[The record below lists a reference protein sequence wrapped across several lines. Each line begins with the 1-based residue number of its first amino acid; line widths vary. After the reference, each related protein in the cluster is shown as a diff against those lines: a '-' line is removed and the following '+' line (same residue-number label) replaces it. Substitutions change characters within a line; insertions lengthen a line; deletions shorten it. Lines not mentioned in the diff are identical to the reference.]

1 MRCWPGARRAG
12 CSASSSARNEA
23 ARRSFGGCGV
33 TVALIT
39 HPACLG
45 HDTGPWHPEC
55 ADRLR
60 AVLHALEREEFL
72 ALLREEAPLATV
84 AQLALVHPRDYID
97 AILAIR
103 PGPGE
108 AYEIDQD
115 TVMSQGS
122 AEAALR
128 AVGGAVMAVDAV
140 MEGWARRAF
149 AAVRPP
155 GHHAERGRAMGFCL
169 FATAAIAAR
178 HAQRRWGLGRVAV
191 VDFDVHHG
199 NGTQDVF
206 ERDAS
211 LFYASSHQYPCYPGT
226 GAPEERGLGNVLNVA
241 LPPGSGSA
249 AFRAAWGERILP
261 ALDGWAPELIIVSAG
276 FDAHR
281 ADPLAQLQVE
291 TADFA
296 WLTEQLVA
304 AARVHGGGRLVSVLE
319 GGYDLKALGESV
331 AAHVRGLMQG

>member
-1 MRCWPGARRAG
+1 L
-12 CSASSSARNEA
+12 
-23 ARRSFGGCGV
+23 

-39 HPACLG
+39 HPACLL

-60 AVLHALEREEFL
+60 AVLHALEQEEFL
-72 ALLREEAPLATV
+72 PLLREQAPLATV
-84 AQLALVHPRDYID
+84 EQLALVHPRDHID
-97 AILAIR
+97 TILSIR
-103 PGPGE
+103 PKPGM
-108 AYEIDQD
+108 AYEIDAD
-115 TVMSQGS
+115 TVMSNGS
-122 AEAALR
+122 VEAALR

-178 HAQRRWGLGRVAV
+178 HAQQRWGLKRVAV

-226 GAPEERGLGNVLNVA
+226 GAPEECGVGNVVNVA
-241 LPPGSGSA
+241 LPPGSGSV
-249 AFRAAWGERILP
+249 AFRAAWQDTILP
-261 ALDGWAPELIIVSAG
+261 ALDAWAPELIIVSAG

-291 TADFA
+291 TSDFG
-296 WLTEQLVA
+296 WLTEQLLA
-304 AARVHGGGRLVSVLE
+304 QARDHGGGRLVSVLE
-319 GGYDLKALGESV
+319 GGYDLNALAESV
-331 AAHVRGLMQG
+331 AAHVRALMQG